1 MNSLRRTVLAMV
13 FVMSLS
19 AALARAQDRSGPEGQ
34 DPPGRVARLQY
45 MSGSVSMQP
54 KGTGDWVEGSL
65 NSTLT
70 SADNV
75 WADKDSR
82 AELNFGTGILRISSE
97 TSLTLT
103 NVGDGT
109 VQVLLNQ
116 GTLNLRV
123 RKLYQGEIYE
133 VDTPNLAFTVQKS
146 GDYRFD
152 VDPDGDATVVTVRKG
167 EGDATGQGSSVRLKS
182 DEQARFTDGTSLT
195 HTTAEAP
202 KPDGFDDWCKVRNE
216 RLDNSL
222 SARYVSPDVIGS
234 EDLDQYGTWSEVP
247 PYGPVWVPSSVPA
260 GWAPYRYGHWA
271 WIDPWGWTW
280 VDDAPWGYAPFH
292 YGRWV
297 YYNNYW
303 GWAPGPYYGPY
314 YVRPVWAPALVT
326 WFGGP
331 GWGIS
336 FGFGFGGGFGWC
348 ALSWGE
354 PFIPWYH
361 AGWGYWRNVNVYNTH
376 ITNVN
381 IIHNIYNGHA
391 SPPNRFANFNHPGGM
406 TAVSRNTLANG
417 LPVARNTIAV
427 NARGLGNV
435 SPLRGGPS
443 VSPTREARLGPNLGR
458 AAAMPPAHTI
468 GRTAI
473 SGRPVAGE
481 RDIPTAQQTNG
492 RPQNG
497 MNTARNVPRP
507 LPDTTGTRTAPVQT
521 AHNVPRPPVG
531 NSMGRDGISGRPSS
545 GSTVQP
551 GRSNDV
557 SSPARSVP
565 RPPASMNR
573 PGTNQAVPS
582 ATRPYAG
589 SNDSRSAS
597 VPRPA
602 GRVLPASRVSSMGS
616 YGNGSLRSSGSY
628 GGSYGSPSNAG
639 ANGRY
644 SQPPAYRGGGPSYR
658 AAAPSYRGSAPSYH
672 ASVPS
677 SHGGGSAPSYHG
689 GGGGHSSGG
698 GHAGRG

>member
-19 AALARAQDRSGPEGQ
+19 AALAWAQAPPGREGQ

-45 MSGSVSMQP
+45 LSGSVSIQP

-70 SADNV
+70 STDNV

-82 AELNFGTGILRISSE
+82 AELNFGTGVLRISSE

-103 NVGDGT
+103 NVNDGT

-146 GDYRFD
+146 GYFRFD

-167 EGDATGQGSSVRLKS
+167 EGDATGQGPSVRLKS

-202 KPDGFDDWCKVRNE
+202 KPDGFDDWCKVRDE

-247 PYGPVWVPSSVPA
+247 PYGPVWVPSSVPS

-271 WIDPWGWTW
+271 WVDPWGWTW

-331 GWGIS
+331 GWGVS

-348 ALSWGE
+348 ALGWGE

-381 IIHNIYNGHA
+381 FIHNIYNGHA
-391 SPPNRFANFNHPGGM
+391 SPPNRFANFNHPGGL

-417 LPVARNTIAV
+417 LPVAHNTTAV
-427 NARGLGNV
+427 NSRGLGNL

-443 VSPTREARLGPNLGR
+443 VSPTREARLGPNMGR
-458 AAAMPPAHTI
+458 AAAMPPARTI
-468 GRTAI
+468 GRTAT
-473 SGRPVAGE
+473 SGIARPGGMAGE
-481 RDIPTAQQTNG
+481 RGVMT
-492 RPQNG
+492 PQRTGVKPQSG

-507 LPDTTGTRTAPVQT
+507 LTGMTGARTTPVQT
-521 AHNVPRPPVG
+521 AHNVPRPPLG
-531 NSMGRDGISGRPSS
+531 DQMGRAGSSGRPSY
-545 GSTVQP
+545 GGMAQP
-551 GRSNDV
+551 GHTNGA

-573 PGTNQAVPS
+573 PPTNQGIPS

-589 SNDSRSAS
+589 SNYSRSTS
-597 VPRPA
+597 VPRPT
-602 GRVLPASRVSSMGS
+602 GRVLPASRASSMGS
-616 YGNGSLRSSGSY
+616 YGG
-628 GGSYGSPSNAG
+628 GGSYGNPSRPYAG
-639 ANGRY
+639 SSARY
-644 SQPPAYRGGGPSYR
+644 SQAPAYRGG
-658 AAAPSYRGSAPSYH
+658 APSYRGSAPSYH
-672 ASVPS
+672 ASAPS
-677 SHGGGSAPSYHG
+677 YHGGSSAASYHG

-698 GHAGRG
+698 GHAGHR